1 LLRAVKK
8 IFSPPPEA
16 DFGSPADNSL
26 PRVVDADN
34 AFFYIST
41 PPCFFTFFADITL
54 REMQTIKHSFK
65 NNCPYGAL
73 NTDRIS
79 PYSLHTTPDDDYQ

>member
-1 LLRAVKK
+1 LLRGVKK

-16 DFGSPADNSL
+16 AFGSPADNSL

-34 AFFYIST
+34 AFFYIFS
-41 PPCFFTFFADITL
+41 PPRFFTFFADITL
-54 REMQTIKHSFK
+54 RKVLTTKHSFK

-73 NTDRIS
+73 TTDRIL
-79 PYSLHTTPDDDYQ
+79 P